1 MIFYFSATGN
11 SRHVAERVAAETG
24 DGAVSVTDIR
34 NGRIDIPAAD
44 EVGEAIGIVT
54 PTYSWGLPVV
64 MREFLLDLAQGPVL
78 DPVPGY
84 LWFAATYGTTPG
96 QTGRFAEEILRRG
109 GLAFS
114 AKFGIRMPDTW
125 TPIFD
130 LSDKER
136 VSRTNEAADRQIDD
150 VAEKVRSRT
159 CGDFMRR
166 KTPWLLT
173 KAVYGLEYDS
183 MRRTSNFTVEDT
195 CVGCGLCARRCPVG
209 AIEMRDKR
217 PVWVADRCAA
227 CLGCLHHCPKF
238 AIQYGKRTKAHGQY
252 AHP

>member
-1 MIFYFSATGN
+1 
-11 SRHVAERVAAETG
+11 
-24 DGAVSVTDIR
+24 
-34 NGRIDIPAAD
+34 
-44 EVGEAIGIVT
+44 
-54 PTYSWGLPVV
+54 
-64 MREFLLDLAQGPVL
+64 
-78 DPVPGY
+78 
-84 LWFAATYGTTPG
+84 
-96 QTGRFAEEILRRG
+96 
-109 GLAFS
+109 
-114 AKFGIRMPDTW
+114 
-125 TPIFD
+125 
-130 LSDKER
+130 
-136 VSRTNEAADRQIDD
+136 
-150 VAEKVRSRT
+150 
-159 CGDFMRR
+159 MRR